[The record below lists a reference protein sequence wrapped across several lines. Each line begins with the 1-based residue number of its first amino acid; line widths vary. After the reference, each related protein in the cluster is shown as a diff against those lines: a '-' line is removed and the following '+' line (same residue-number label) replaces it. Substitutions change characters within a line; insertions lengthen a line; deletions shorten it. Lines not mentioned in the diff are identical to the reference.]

1 MEEDKKEKEKREQNQ
16 IDYQQLLSR
25 DFQAIIAGF
34 FPNTRYF
41 DSRFDLLQ
49 VQIDE
54 LRRGQESLKDEI
66 KYRFADVDR
75 RFGEIDRRFVEIDR
89 RFGEIDRRFVEMD
102 KRLDEFKKDVDK
114 RFEQVDRRLDEFKK
128 DVDKRFEQVDRRFG
142 EMISSINRLADNL
155 ENRDK
160 DQRNFTL
167 RMFSISIV
175 ISIIG
180 ALGAFL
186 KTMGVF

>member
-1 MEEDKKEKEKREQNQ
+1 MMEEDKKEKEKREQSQ
-16 IDYQQLLSR
+16 IDYQQLLPR

-114 RFEQVDRRLDEFKK
+114 RFEQVDRR
-128 DVDKRFEQVDRRFG
+128 FG
-142 EMISSINRLADNL
+142 EVISSINRLADNL

>member
-54 LRRGQESLKDEI
+54 LRRGQESLKEEI
-66 KYRFADVDR
+66 KYRFADV
-75 RFGEIDRRFVEIDR
+75 
-89 RFGEIDRRFVEMD
+89 D

-114 RFEQVDRRLDEFKK
+114 RFEQVDRR
-128 DVDKRFEQVDRRFG
+128 FE

>member
-1 MEEDKKEKEKREQNQ
+1 MREEDKKEKEKREQNQ

-75 RFGEIDRRFVEIDR
+75 RFGEIDRRF
-89 RFGEIDRRFVEMD
+89 GEIDRRFVEMD
-102 KRLDEFKKDVDK
+102 
-114 RFEQVDRRLDEFKK
+114 RRLDEFKK
-128 DVDKRFEQVDRRFG
+128 DVKEFADDLLEIYQFAKYFSFFLPLTNPKNS
-142 EMISSINRLADNL
+142 IFLLILASSI
-155 ENRDK
+155 
-160 DQRNFTL
+160 
-167 RMFSISIV
+167 
-175 ISIIG
+175 
-180 ALGAFL
+180 ALF
-186 KTMGVF
+186 K